1 MVRAEVQGVEV
12 VPFGFDFRT
21 GGDLPAHGDEEV
33 LDVFHQLGQ
42 RVTGAQRLAV
52 HRQRHVHG
60 FSGECGL
67 LGGFLELD
75 LLGAIGTAEVGAQL
89 AHELAGFFLLVDGQ
103 GANGLAGLGHRR
115 IGTCVRCLDG
125 LELLQVGG
133 VLDFLDAL
141 GNLSGHLVGV
151 EHHLF
156 CHENPFV

>member
-1 MVRAEVQGVEV
+1 M
-12 VPFGFDFRT
+12 
-21 GGDLPAHGDEEV
+21 
-33 LDVFHQLGQ
+33 
-42 RVTGAQRLAV
+42 TGAQRLTA
-52 HRQRHVHG
+52 HRQRHIHG
-60 FSGECGL
+60 FGGKRGL

-75 LLGAIGTAEVGAQL
+75 LLGTIGAAEVGAQL
-89 AHELAGFFLLVDGQ
+89 AHELAGFLLLV
-103 GANGLAGLGHRR
+103 GLGHRR